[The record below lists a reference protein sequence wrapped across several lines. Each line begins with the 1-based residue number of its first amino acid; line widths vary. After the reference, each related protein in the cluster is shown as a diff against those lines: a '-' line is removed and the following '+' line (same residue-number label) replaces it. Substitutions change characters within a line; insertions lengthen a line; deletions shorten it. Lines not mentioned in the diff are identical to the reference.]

1 MPNSKGRPVRRPD
14 QITDQLRRRFEQDYP
29 DWARDRGTWPMRI
42 SLQPPTTAER
52 STDPIAC
59 HNWAA
64 QWRAYPGPGTVEY
77 KNVRFPTGT
86 HPMPHTLVL
95 NRPEDVAAAHLDT
108 RQTWRQCGQRLIT
121 LQQAFPQARF
131 DGLIRRITEL
141 DLRDYDRLINTVA
154 WLRDNPTSGMLLRQ
168 LPIEGIDTKWL
179 ARHAHLV
186 LAMLGADDTD
196 QGGDITDRPRRLR
209 LYRRLGLRIPPDLV
223 QVAVLDPQLRT
234 IVGGMCHFAA
244 SIDDLNT
251 WPCRPG
257 NVVILENKETGYALT
272 DDLTDVVVLHGE
284 GFSVLHYA
292 RITWVRDAKKVIY
305 WGDIDTP
312 GLQFVNDLRGY
323 GITVNSILMD
333 IETLDRFRHL
343 AVDGARPQRAQLPN
357 LTAAE
362 QHLYQHLVEHA
373 ATEGIG
379 LLLEQERIPWQ
390 HAYPLLRAAVTQP
403 ADTASPG
410 RRTLSVGQRCKPG
423 PTPPALTSR

>member
-14 QITDQLRRRFEQDYP
+14 QITEQLRRRFEQDYP
-29 DWARDRGTWPMRI
+29 DWARGRDTWPMRI

-59 HNWAA
+59 HDWAA
-64 QWRAYPGPGTVEY
+64 QWRAYQGPGTVEH

-95 NRPEDVAAAHLDT
+95 NRPEDVAAAHPDT
-108 RQTWRQCGQRLIT
+108 RRTWRQCGHRLIT

-141 DLRDYDRLINTVA
+141 DVRDYDRLTNTVA

-179 ARHAHLV
+179 ARHTHLV
-186 LAMLGADDTD
+186 LAMLGADAD
-196 QGGDITDRPRRLR
+196 QDVDIPDESRRLR

-234 IVGGMCHFAA
+234 VLGGMRHFAA
-244 SIDDLNT
+244 SIDDLNA
-251 WPCRPG
+251 WPRRPST
-257 NVVILENKETGYALT
+257 VVILENKETGYAMT
-272 DDLTDVVVLHGE
+272 DDVTDVVVLHGK
-284 GFSVLHYA
+284 GFSVLQYA
-292 RITWVRDAKKVIY
+292 CITWVRDAEKVIY
-305 WGDIDTP
+305 WGDIDTA

-323 GITVNSILMD
+323 GITVNTILMD
-333 IETLDRFRHL
+333 IETLDQFRHL
-343 AVDGARPQRAQLPN
+343 AVDGARPQRAQVPN

-373 ATEGIG
+373 AAEGVG
-379 LLLEQERIPWQ
+379 LLLEQERISWQ
-390 HAYPLLRAAVTQP
+390 HAYPTLLAAIAES
-403 ADTASPG
+403 ADAVPTLTAPG
-410 RRTLSVGQRCKPG
+410 ISETG
-423 PTPPALTSR
+423 